1 MSNNRKTYNLEGK
14 VIISTDVVQ
23 IERKDGNPFSKRT
36 IGVET
41 NEKQIVFFE
50 SRVNLDNEW
59 EIGEQVK
66 VQYYFAGSV
75 KGDKI
80 YNNIIASKILP
91 NG

>member
-1 MSNNRKTYNLEGK
+1 MSSNRKTYNLEGK

-23 IERKDGNPFSKRT
+23 IERRDGNPFSKRT

-41 NEKQIVFFE
+41 NEKQVVFFE
-50 SRVNLDNEW
+50 SRVDLDNEW
-59 EIGEQVK
+59 QIGEQVK
-66 VQYYFAGSV
+66 VQYYFAGSI